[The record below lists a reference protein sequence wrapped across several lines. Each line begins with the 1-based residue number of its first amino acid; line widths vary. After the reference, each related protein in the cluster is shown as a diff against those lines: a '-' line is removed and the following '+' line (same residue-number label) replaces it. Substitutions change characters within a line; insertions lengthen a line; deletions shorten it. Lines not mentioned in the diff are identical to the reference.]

1 LSGRECYVLRKP
13 AVVATV
19 ENIDHRRG
27 VAEGGKSILKT
38 VYVKANRW
46 RLSGWMV
53 TLAEWIGRPF

>member
-27 VAEGGKSILKT
+27 VAERGKSILKT
-38 VYVKANRW
+38 AFVKA
-46 RLSGWMV
+46 
-53 TLAEWIGRPF
+53 TLEFTP